1 MVLWLWL
8 KIMKE
13 GKKDQYLD
21 EKSPK
26 EKTKGKKVKMM
37 SGALKLYEDDDQKR
51 PSLSHDHHDPEM
63 DRVKD

>member
-1 MVLWLWL
+1 
-8 KIMKE
+8 MKE

-37 SGALKLYEDDDQKR
+37 SGALKLYEDDDQER